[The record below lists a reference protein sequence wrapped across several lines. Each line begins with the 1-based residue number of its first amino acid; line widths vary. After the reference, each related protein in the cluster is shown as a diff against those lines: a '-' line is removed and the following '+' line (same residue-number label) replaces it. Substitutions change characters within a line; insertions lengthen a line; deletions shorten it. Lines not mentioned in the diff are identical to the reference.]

1 MPPMPRGTSM
11 HLHFPKSLVAAA
23 RTATISL
30 ALALSFV
37 ANAAPVRAQ
46 PVAPSEIDILK
57 GIPWKFLSDVAET
70 VIPTPDGANGFNRG
84 HGWTNVTEQ
93 KVTDRLI
100 DAAVVQRN
108 PALVSKMLLVA
119 NYAFAH
125 QASDGGFPAPR
136 LTPVQEAASSAFFIR
151 DIAHSMLLLQQSTW
165 FQQSASTASLRTSVA
180 GLEPKVQLGL
190 TYLMNHQSELRSD
203 TGGANR
209 LVVYAGAFYLT
220 GKLFGKSDAIDVG
233 RSFLNEAFSHQ
244 SSDGSFLELG
254 GFDSSYQNVS
264 LYEAQIIYV
273 QMAQDDPIRGTLW
286 QAISRGYA
294 REAPSVQSTGELS
307 SLNNTRIGAQSI
319 SAQHGGPVHAFD
331 GISAGLAFSYY
342 AGITNDV
349 VAKQRAAQVLSFYF
363 KIPS

>member
-1 MPPMPRGTSM
+1 MPPTRPDMCMR
-11 HLHFPKSLVAAA
+11 LHFHKLLVARA
-23 RTATISL
+23 RNAVIAL
-30 ALALSFV
+30 GLALSV
-37 ANAAPVRAQ
+37 VVTAVPVHAQ

-125 QASDGGFPAPR
+125 QASDGGFPAPN
-136 LTPVQEAASSAFFIR
+136 LTPVQEAGSSAFFIR
-151 DIAHSMLLLQQSTW
+151 DIAHSLLLLRQSSW
-165 FQQSASTASLRTSVA
+165 FQQSASTASLRASVS

-209 LVVYAGAFYLT
+209 LVVYAGAYYLA
-220 GKLFGKSDAIDVG
+220 GKLLGKSDAMDVG
-233 RSFLNEAFSHQ
+233 RSFLDEAFSHQ

-264 LYEAQIIYV
+264 LYEAQVIYV
-273 QMAQDDPIRGTLW
+273 QMAADDSMRGTLW
-286 QAISRGYA
+286 QAISRGYS
-294 REAPSVQSTGELS
+294 REAPSVQTTGELS

-319 SAQHGGPVHAFD
+319 SAQHGGPAHAID
-331 GISAGLAFSYY
+331 GIAAGLAFSYY
-342 AGITNDV
+342 AGITNDAA
-349 VAKQRAAQVLSFYF
+349 AKQRAALVLSYYF